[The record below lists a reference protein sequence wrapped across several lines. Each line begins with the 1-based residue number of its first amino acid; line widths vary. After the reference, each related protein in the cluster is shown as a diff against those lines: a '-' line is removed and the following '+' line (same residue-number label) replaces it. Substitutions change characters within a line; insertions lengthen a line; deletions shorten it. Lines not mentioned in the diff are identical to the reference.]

1 VIKPAPGQL
10 AEGAAIE
17 LLQQLTDGG
26 VELPQ
31 GEVLTVAQHRQ
42 DPALD
47 DQYTAFYLSLI
58 TGLANSCRDNGHAIM
73 GGHVLIGWVEIRL
86 VAMGLAD
93 AGAEVVRNPN
103 NTEQQTTLPTRAHT
117 NTTKTQQRHT
127 RFAIDVHEL
136 FRHSLWGASIKAN
149 TYECGHSIKYGFVSL
164 WADKLKLA

>member
-1 VIKPAPGQL
+1 VEP
-10 AEGAAIE
+10 
-17 LLQQLTDGG
+17 LQQCTDGG

-31 GEVLTVAQHRQ
+31 GEVLAMAQRRQ

-93 AGAEVVRNPN
+93 AGAEVVRNH
-103 NTEQQTTLPTRAHT
+103 Q
-117 NTTKTQQRHT
+117 
-127 RFAIDVHEL
+127 
-136 FRHSLWGASIKAN
+136 FRHSAQELEGPDVGA
-149 TYECGHSIKYGFVSL
+149 
-164 WADKLKLA
+164 